1 MLESVNGN
9 GGGPGRDPV
18 SASEMSRFLLSAL
31 TTLMTVPETVPVMV
45 TEPAAGAGEVE
56 GSPPL
61 DPPPLQEPRAS
72 KSVTQATS

>member
-1 MLESVNGN
+1 MGTGEVRVETPCRLQI
-9 GGGPGRDPV
+9 
-18 SASEMSRFLLSAL
+18 MSRFLLSAL